1 MPQHLTCCRVNN
13 FFSLSDALMKLCFYS
28 VSKVAVTPFLERD
41 WQMFAPY
48 LSMKFHLHIHSHQ
61 ESSSYYWT
69 TK

>member
-1 MPQHLTCCRVNN
+1 MPQHLTCCKVNK
-13 FFSLSDALMKLCFYS
+13 FFSLSNALMKFMFFS
-28 VSKVAVTPFLERD
+28 VSKLAVMLFLEQD

-48 LSMKFHLHIHSHQ
+48 LSMKLHLHIHSHQ

>member
-1 MPQHLTCCRVNN
+1 MPQHLTCCKVNN
-13 FFSLSDALMKLCFYS
+13 LFSLSDALMRLYFYS
-28 VSKVAVTPFLERD
+28 VLKLAVTPLLERD

-48 LSMKFHLHIHSHQ
+48 LSMKLHLHIHSHQ